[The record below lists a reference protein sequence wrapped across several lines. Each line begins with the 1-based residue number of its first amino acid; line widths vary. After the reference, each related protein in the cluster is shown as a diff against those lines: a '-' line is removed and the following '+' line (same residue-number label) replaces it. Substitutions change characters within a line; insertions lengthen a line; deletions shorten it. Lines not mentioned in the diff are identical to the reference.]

1 MSASPA
7 VPHVP
12 DEVNVVEVYGSKFL
26 LEWLDREMLASAAA
40 QHPADPA
47 PTREEKSALGGR
59 CRGSGTAGVRRG
71 RLLRRSRA
79 PAGGPGPGRTR
90 LPRWPRGPCVS

>member
-47 PTREEKSALGGR
+47 PTREEKA
-59 CRGSGTAGVRRG
+59 A
-71 RLLRRSRA
+71 
-79 PAGGPGPGRTR
+79 
-90 LPRWPRGPCVS
+90 

>member
-1 MSASPA
+1 MSTSPA

-26 LEWLDREMLASAAA
+26 LEWLDREVLASAAA

-47 PTREEKSALGGR
+47 PAPDEKA
-59 CRGSGTAGVRRG
+59 A
-71 RLLRRSRA
+71 
-79 PAGGPGPGRTR
+79 
-90 LPRWPRGPCVS
+90 